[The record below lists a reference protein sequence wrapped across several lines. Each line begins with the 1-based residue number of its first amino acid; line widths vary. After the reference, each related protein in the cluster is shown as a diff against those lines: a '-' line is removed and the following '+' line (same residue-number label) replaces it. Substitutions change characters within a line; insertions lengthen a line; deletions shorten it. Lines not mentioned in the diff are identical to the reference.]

1 MEINEDPSVRSD
13 IERKKQAARCMDCG
27 TAFCQTYTG
36 CPINNLIPEWN
47 ELVMNDRWEDAI
59 ARLHATNNFPE
70 FTGRVCPAPCEGSC
84 VAGSMD
90 KPVTIKN
97 IEYSIVDRAWK
108 EGWIVPNVPDSRSGR
123 RVAIVGSGPAGLAA
137 ADQLNQM
144 GHEVTVYE
152 RQPEIGGLLTYGI
165 PNMKLDKRTVK
176 RRLDKMEAEGVKF
189 VPNVQVGGKDLL
201 VEDLL
206 LDFDATV
213 LTTGS
218 TVPRDLEATGRD
230 ESVEGV
236 RSVRA
241 LMFEYFNHSLFRLSI
256 T

>member
-108 EGWIVPNVPDSRSGR
+108 EGWIVPNV
-123 RVAIVGSGPAGLAA
+123 RVPI
-137 ADQLNQM
+137 
-144 GHEVTVYE
+144 
-152 RQPEIGGLLTYGI
+152 
-165 PNMKLDKRTVK
+165 K
-176 RRLDKMEAEGVKF
+176 
-189 VPNVQVGGKDLL
+189 
-201 VEDLL
+201 
-206 LDFDATV
+206 
-213 LTTGS
+213 
-218 TVPRDLEATGRD
+218 
-230 ESVEGV
+230 
-236 RSVRA
+236 
-241 LMFEYFNHSLFRLSI
+241 NH
-256 T
+256 

>member
-1 MEINEDPSVRSD
+1 M
-13 IERKKQAARCMDCG
+13 
-27 TAFCQTYTG
+27 
-36 CPINNLIPEWN
+36 
-47 ELVMNDRWEDAI
+47 
-59 ARLHATNNFPE
+59 
-70 FTGRVCPAPCEGSC
+70 
-84 VAGSMD
+84 
-90 KPVTIKN
+90 
-97 IEYSIVDRAWK
+97 
-108 EGWIVPNVPDSRSGR
+108 
-123 RVAIVGSGPAGLAA
+123 GSGPAGLAA

-189 VPNVQVGGKDLL
+189 VPNVEVGGKGLL

-236 RSVRA
+236 RSVPA
-241 LMFEYFNHSLFRLSI
+241 LMFEYFNHSLFRVSI

>member
-13 IERKKQAARCMDCG
+13 VERKKQAARCMDCG

-47 ELVMNDRWEDAI
+47 ELVMNDRWKDAI
-59 ARLHATNNFPE
+59 VRLHATNNFPE

-108 EGWIVPNVPDSRSGR
+108 EGWIVPNVPKIRTGR
-123 RVAIVGSGPAGLAA
+123 RVAIVGSGPAGLSA

-176 RRLDKMEAEGVKF
+176 RRLNKMEEEGVRF
-189 VPNVQVGGKDLL
+189 ISNVEVGGSDLP

-206 LDFDATV
+206 LDHDATV

-218 TVPRDLEATGRD
+218 TVCVCVL
-230 ESVEGV
+230 
-236 RSVRA
+236 
-241 LMFEYFNHSLFRLSI
+241 LLLLLLFLFSG
-256 T
+256 